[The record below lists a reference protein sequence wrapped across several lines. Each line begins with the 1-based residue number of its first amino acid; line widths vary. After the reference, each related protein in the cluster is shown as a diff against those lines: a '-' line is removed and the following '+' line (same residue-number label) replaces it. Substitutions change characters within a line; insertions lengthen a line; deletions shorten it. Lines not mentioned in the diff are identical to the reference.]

1 MEPVNTVKTLFAGS
15 AGIAAAEIATP
26 LLQTADL
33 SGFVQIVVQIV
44 IGVATLISMFK
55 KKKQ

>member
-1 MEPVNTVKTLFAGS
+1 MESVNTVKSLFAGS
-15 AGIAAAEIATP
+15 AGIAVSEIATP
-26 LLQTADL
+26 ILQTADL